1 VKLVGAA
8 VPPVHPANMW
18 TPNRRICHRPNP
30 NAGIMEQVLK
40 GTNSIVLRNAFN
52 SETFIFPDVQ
62 DDPSQTTFR
71 CVLEKG
77 GSGGGNGLL
86 HIHRSA
92 DETFKIHSGQI
103 VLIVDG
109 HEHLVEAGKSAT
121 VPRGTPHCFRN
132 GGVGTAE
139 MNVVFTP
146 AQNHREFFVN
156 FATLVKK
163 RPQWFSAKGDP
174 NFLLIALVLHTYRNH
189 LYLAGIPIVL
199 QKFLFACLAPIARLR
214 GYQLETL
221 PNERF
226 HK

>member
-1 VKLVGAA
+1 MTSTLELDSTTSRA
-8 VPPVHPANMW
+8 
-18 TPNRRICHRPNP
+18 
-30 NAGIMEQVLK
+30 
-40 GTNSIVLRNAFN
+40 RNLIIRNTFN
-52 SETFIFPDVQ
+52 GETFIFSNVQ
-62 DDPSQTTFR
+62 NHPMQTRFR
-71 CVLEKG
+71 CILEKG
-77 GSGGGNGLL
+77 GSGGGNALA
-86 HIHRSA
+86 HIHPLA
-92 DETFKIHSGQI
+92 DETFEVESGRMVVVI
-103 VLIVDG
+103 DG
-109 HEHLVEAGKSAT
+109 CEHVVEAGKTIT

-132 GGVGTAE
+132 GGIGPAE

-146 AQNHREFFVN
+146 AQNHREFLVN
-156 FATLVKK
+156 FATLVEK

-199 QKFLFACLAPIARLR
+199 QKVLFACLAPIARLR